1 MDSTGCTT
9 NGGGGRGRSTAAAAA
24 VVVGWAA
31 ERKRCGST
39 ERKPGPEASRVNGR
53 LADCMPQTRIDKND
67 R

>member
-1 MDSTGCTT
+1 MGE
-9 NGGGGRGRSTAAAAA
+9 GRGRSMAAAAA
-24 VVVGWAA
+24 VAAVAVVGWAA

>member
-1 MDSTGCTT
+1 MGE
-9 NGGGGRGRSTAAAAA
+9 GRGRSTAAAAVAAA
-24 VVVGWAA
+24 VAAVAVVGWAA